1 MKPSKE
7 SIKRY
12 RQQMRMTWKR
22 IIGMPTKEGIM
33 QLNEKIIGWCNYYRI
48 GASKQ
53 TFSAIDQWMWIR
65 QCRYL
70 YRRHPN
76 KHWWWR
82 RKHYL
87 GKIPG
92 REDYSVFMDKS
103 NGGFLWKHAWTKIQR
118 HWLVTKN
125 ASPDNPE
132 LRDYW
137 RHRQARKQPF
147 IYGVKVNL
155 YKRQKGYCPLCDQE
169 LDNGEQLHVHNIQP
183 KAEGGDNKL
192 ANLRLLHANCHRQ
205 LHSKKGKMLKSVSCV
220 SRMRGNSHVRF
231 LREWALSA
239 CLPNQ
244 SKPEKLMAFRL
255 LRYAVAAMQRH
266 LEQGNDTLPVVVPVI
281 LPWRNE
287 SLPVQSGL
295 VRLF

>member
-1 MKPSKE
+1 
-7 SIKRY
+7 
-12 RQQMRMTWKR
+12 
-22 IIGMPTKEGIM
+22 MPTKEGIM

-147 IYGVKVNL
+147 ICGIKVNL

-169 LDNGEQLHVHNIQP
+169 LDNGEQLHVHHIQP